1 MIIEINTDSYNK
13 VDMKFKKVL
22 DGTITAEYNKN
33 LKNGLKENE
42 ARSNAILTAIIN
54 NDPQGILD
62 TPLTKAEQIY
72 FNKYLNEYASV

>member
-1 MIIEINTDSYNK
+1 MITEINTDSYNK

-62 TPLTKAEQIY
+62 KPLTKAEQIY
-72 FNKYLNEYASV
+72 FNKYLNEYAAV